1 MREQWFIINNLLFL
15 YIFVRKLNKTII
27 TTREPKCTIIT
38 LRLQDL
44 LQHFLKVTI
53 FKKLFE
59 NKTIDHMSVNPF

>member
-15 YIFVRKLNKTII
+15 YIFVRNLNKTSN
-27 TTREPKCTIIT
+27 TTREPKCTIT

-59 NKTIDHMSVNPF
+59 NKTIDHMSANPF